1 MFSSLDLFKKNL
13 GIRLGD
19 FYKTAIAT
27 DVCRISPQVCEGKG
41 RGKRIGFPWRIR
53 TKGKKKERGKRCCTE
68 VEVEVEGRRR
78 RDASVVVP
86 PPPTA
91 VTFSHLAPPLFPPSP
106 LKEQQKSLSSS
117 SFSRTASKASYE
129 Y

>member
-1 MFSSLDLFKKNL
+1 M
-13 GIRLGD
+13 GD

-27 DVCRISPQVCEGKG
+27 DVCRISPQVCEGEG

-91 VTFSHLAPPLFPPSP
+91 DTFSHLAPPPPLPSLP
-106 LKEQQKSLSSS
+106 TQGTTKESLLLVLLENGKQ
-117 SFSRTASKASYE
+117 SKL
-129 Y
+129 